1 MDLLPH
7 QKQILGIKEPHK
19 CRLCHGP
26 GNSTEPILVENGQI
40 LLYNACKCC
49 YGSGY
54 LSDKYYFK
62 SLKTDK
68 TRLKIIH
75 AEALHA
81 ALYLNTKM
89 RKIITSKEIIYEVDS
104 V

>member
-1 MDLLPH
+1 MSALTIC
-7 QKQILGIKEPHK
+7 K
-19 CRLCHGP
+19 LCQGS
-26 GNSTEPILVENGQI
+26 GNSTEPMLVENGQI

-49 YGSGY
+49 CGSGY
-54 LSDKYYFK
+54 LSDKYFFRC
-62 SLKTDK
+62 LKTDK
-68 TRLKIIH
+68 IRLKIIH
-75 AEALHA
+75 DEALHV